1 MKRYTKTDVVQKFAE
16 IVRSTFSEPV
26 IITDRRKDSHV
37 IMTIEHYEELM
48 SKLHDKK
55 VTPCTDA
62 STSEQS

>member
-16 IVRSTFSEPV
+16 IVRATFSGPV

-48 SKLHDKK
+48 DQLHDQEM
-55 VTPCTDA
+55 TSRNDA
-62 STSEQS
+62 PTSEQD